1 MDSTQIGGLVA
12 LLIFVVL
19 PVVIGLLL
27 IIYAKALARSRLR
40 FLARNSSEQLEPSSA
55 AIALYRF
62 AGVVIMVAPIVIIL
76 IGVIA
81 SLNQRSW

>member
-12 LLIFVVL
+12 ILIFVVL

-27 IIYAKALARSRLR
+27 IIYARALARSRLR

-62 AGVVIMVAPIVIIL
+62 AGVVIMVTPIVVIL
-76 IGVIA
+76 IGVLV
-81 SLNQRSW
+81 SLNQRPW

>member
-12 LLIFVVL
+12 ILIFVVL

-27 IIYAKALARSRLR
+27 IIYARALARSRLR
-40 FLARNSSEQLEPSSA
+40 FLARNSSEQLEPSGA

-62 AGVVIMVAPIVIIL
+62 AGVVIMVTPIVVIL
-76 IGVIA
+76 IGVLV
-81 SLNQRSW
+81 SLNQRPW